1 MERASSSLLPHSVS
15 MLLYDSI
22 ALKGCATRP
31 ASRLRPL
38 TATPSQ
44 SKWPSFRCG
53 KMGIGS
59 TIPIEPTAL
68 M

>member
-1 MERASSSLLPHSVS
+1 MERAGSSLLPHSVS
-15 MLLYDSI
+15 MMLCDSI
-22 ALKGCATRP
+22 TLKGCATRP
-31 ASRLRPL
+31 GKPARPL

-44 SKWPSFRCG
+44 SKWPSFRYG